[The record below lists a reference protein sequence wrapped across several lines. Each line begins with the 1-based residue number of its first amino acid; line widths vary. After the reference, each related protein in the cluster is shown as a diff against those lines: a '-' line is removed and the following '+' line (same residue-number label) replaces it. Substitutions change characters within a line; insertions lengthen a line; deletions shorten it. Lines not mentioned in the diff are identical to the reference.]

1 MPFKLFS
8 SSRFVIHS
16 LAFFVTLKAVRENLH
31 GDVLLTAVFAVRH
44 TSPTSDLY
52 VMTGKAAAR

>member
-1 MPFKLFS
+1 
-8 SSRFVIHS
+8 VIHS